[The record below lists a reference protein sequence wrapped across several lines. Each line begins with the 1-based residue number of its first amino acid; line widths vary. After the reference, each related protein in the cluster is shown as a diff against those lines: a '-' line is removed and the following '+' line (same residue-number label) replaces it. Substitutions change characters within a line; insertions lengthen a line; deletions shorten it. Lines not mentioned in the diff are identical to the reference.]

1 MTTKSSSQFA
11 SISSKNG
18 LLTVR
23 PAGPNLGEREAMIIA
38 NDVKPIMD
46 SIGGAMRGLVLD
58 LSDVAHMSSFG
69 LGMCIELRNHAKTL
83 NATTVIYR
91 MSDELTE
98 LFKMMKVDRLYTIAK
113 TAKDLAAATAA

>member
-1 MTTKSSSQFA
+1 MKSSSSQFA
-11 SISSKNG
+11 DVTTGNG

-23 PAGPNLGEREAMIIA
+23 PRGPNLGEREAMGIA
-38 NDVKPIMD
+38 NEIRPIMD
-46 SIGGAMRGLVLD
+46 RLGGEMRGLVLD

-83 NATTVIYR
+83 NATTVVYR
-91 MSDELTE
+91 MSDELAE

-113 TAKDLAAATAA
+113 TPKDLASATAA